1 MRKSLREASLADVA
15 SKEITLTQ
23 EDRVYR
29 FALAGIGEGRHGIE
43 LVVGTTPVFRQNES
57 GEFEEVVNCNIT
69 RFYVPTAC
77 VFEEDENGLVV
88 FNGDQRIAT
97 IC

>member
-1 MRKSLREASLADVA
+1 MKDLRDASLADVA

-43 LVVGTTPVFRQNES
+43 LVVGPTPVFRQNES

-69 RFYVPTAC
+69 RFYVPTTC
-77 VFEEDENGLVV
+77 TFQEGEDALLVYD
-88 FNGDQRIAT
+88 GDRQIAT
-97 IC
+97 IR